1 MMGIK
6 RPLEEEDFPEPS
18 FKQPKQ
24 LDYNKKLTLNT
35 EESHLTT
42 LRVDSPGRAKSIFCK
57 SQFDGRLENGDICG
71 ASLAGK
77 EFEPSAPLSLV
88 TSSSRE
94 EDVVSG
100 DTSVWSSFPG
110 FIDFG
115 LPRRLPQQF
124 ADPYI
129 SFLNSSPRKEV
140 PIGPDHQAGIPLW
153 DPNAS
158 RDNNREEELMGT
170 CIIPMPDA
178 NDSTIDEFRVGR
190 GRTDCGC
197 LDVGSMRCVQQHVT
211 EAREKLRET
220 IGDESFEELGFSNM
234 GDEVACKWTP
244 EEEQVFHEVVFS
256 NPVSHGR
263 KFWKHLR
270 VAFPARTKRELVS
283 YYFNVFM
290 LHRRAVQNRSYSL
303 DIDSDNDEDQKDAH
317 GDLYHNGSNS
327 LDPDTDNDDDQQ
339 GPNGECYA
347 IGREEEDSTVESF
360 GDQDLDTSWVD
371 DFWSEPEHV
380 SHDEGSKRNHDN
392 TAGSIFEKQDAVDID
407 DRTEKMSSQKTNK
420 LYADHSFD
428 S

>member
-1 MMGIK
+1 MGIK
-6 RPLEEEDFPEPS
+6 RPLEEEDFAEPS

-35 EESHLTT
+35 EESRVTT
-42 LRVDSPGRAKSIFCK
+42 LRVDSPGRAKSISCK
-57 SQFDGRLENGDICG
+57 SQYDRRLENGDIHS
-71 ASLAGK
+71 ASLADK
-77 EFEPSAPLSLV
+77 EWEPNAPLSLV
-88 TSSSRE
+88 ASSSRE
-94 EDVVSG
+94 DVVNG
-100 DTSVWSSFPG
+100 DTSVWSNFPG

-124 ADPYI
+124 EDPYI
-129 SFLNSSPRKEV
+129 SLLNSRPRKEV
-140 PIGPDHQAGIPLW
+140 PIGPDHQAEVPQW

-158 RDNNREEELMGT
+158 RDNDREEKLMGT
-170 CIIPMPDA
+170 CIISMPDA
-178 NDSTIDEFRVGR
+178 NDSTIDEVRVGR

-220 IGDESFEELGFSNM
+220 IGDENFEELGLSNT
-234 GDEVACKWTP
+234 GDVVACKWTP
-244 EEEQVFHEVVFS
+244 DEEQVFHEIVFS
-256 NPVSHGR
+256 NPVSHGK

-270 VAFPARTKRELVS
+270 VAFPGRTKRELVS

-290 LHRRAVQNRSYSL
+290 LHRRAIQNRSYSL
-303 DIDSDNDEDQKDAH
+303 DIDSDDDEDQKGAH
-317 GDLYHNGSNS
+317 GDLDQNGSYS

-339 GPNGECYA
+339 GPNGECYTV
-347 IGREEEDSTVESF
+347 GREDEDSTVESI

-380 SHDEGSKRNHDN
+380 SRGEGSKPNHD
-392 TAGSIFEKQDAVDID
+392 TADSNFEKQDAVDID
-407 DRTEKMSSQKTNK
+407 DRTEKTSSQETNK
-420 LYADHSFD
+420 LHDDHSFD